1 MKFEELEI
9 NHKYIVD
16 ESKIWE
22 RSRRYFDTIVVA
34 KFEKSKLIQAMNNK
48 GDKYYCDERTYKD
61 WQLMEDLGE
70 VSIYTEP
77 VNIPTTISSPKIY
90 PDDIKI
96 HHTTG
101 TNPDY
106 LKPTTTCSSSTKS
119 QDILEEINI
128 PNTFIPTNKEI
139 AEPTGL
145 SGNIE
150 KELEYELVFD
160 PVKHVDKSKVLGP
173 GNSTIEIMT
182 QCLSC
187 QNYNPN
193 LKNCGLDSN
202 AIAKDLS
209 GRCYTYRKKLEDK
222 PDPKCLCEVYNTGCI
237 AINKDCPFHG
247 HLLNGKSAL

>member
-1 MKFEELEI
+1 
-9 NHKYIVD
+9 
-16 ESKIWE
+16 
-22 RSRRYFDTIVVA
+22 
-34 KFEKSKLIQAMNNK
+34 
-48 GDKYYCDERTYKD
+48 
-61 WQLMEDLGE
+61 MEDLGE
-70 VSIYTEP
+70 VSAEERGGKQIFPKDIKDAFDDMIWTTPPRLFKPSEAITRKIEEANKKASESKLKFGP

-222 PDPKCLCEVYNTGCI
+222 PDLKCLCEVYNICGSMGCI